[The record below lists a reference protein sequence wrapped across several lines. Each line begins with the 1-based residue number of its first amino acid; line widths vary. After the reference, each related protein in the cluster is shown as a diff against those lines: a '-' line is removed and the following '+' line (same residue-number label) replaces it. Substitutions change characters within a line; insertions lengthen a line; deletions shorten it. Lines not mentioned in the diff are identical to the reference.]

1 MDAASTGAP
10 VQLFQMASGVVLQQS
25 LYAAARL
32 GLADLLDSN
41 PRAASELAGQLD
53 LDGSALLRVM
63 RLLASHGVFEER
75 APGVFA
81 NSALS
86 NFLRTG
92 VPGSLRSLVI
102 LRGSEFFAP
111 FGEIL
116 YSIQTG
122 LPAIEKIYG
131 KSTFEHLKEHP
142 ENARIFDDAMT
153 NISGMLGP
161 AIAAAYDFGAWGS
174 LMDLGGGNGM
184 LLSFILKDH
193 PRLYGVLADLPHVL
207 ARAKERSYLSGELE
221 ARSKMHACDIFEEV
235 PCGCRAYLMKNVIH
249 DWDDERAGRIL
260 ANCRR
265 VVPNDGA
272 LLLAEWALND
282 DDSPSPGRYMDI
294 AMMVL
299 TGGKERNVDQYR
311 ELLAGAGFHLSRV
324 VPVPGD
330 FSLIEAVPV

>member
-1 MDAASTGAP
+1 MDAASTGIP
-10 VQLFQMASGVVLQQS
+10 VQLFLMASGVVLQQS

-32 GLADLLDSN
+32 GLADLLDTN
-41 PRAASELAGQLD
+41 PHAASELAGQLN
-53 LDGSALLRVM
+53 LDESALLRVM
-63 RLLASHGVFEER
+63 RLLASQGVFEER
-75 APGVFA
+75 TPGVFA

-122 LPAIEKIYG
+122 LPSIEKIYG
-131 KSTFEHLKEHP
+131 KSTFERLKEHP

-184 LLSFILKDH
+184 LLSAILKAH
-193 PRLYGVLADLPHVL
+193 PRLHGVLADLPHVL
-207 ARAKERSYLSGELE
+207 ARAKERGYLSGELE
-221 ARSKMHACDIFEEV
+221 ARSKMQACNIFEEV
-235 PCGCRAYLMKNVIH
+235 PCGCRAYVMKNVIH
-249 DWDDERAGRIL
+249 DWDDERASRIL
-260 ANCRR
+260 VNCRR
-265 VVPNDGA
+265 AVPNDGA

-282 DDSPSPGRYMDI
+282 DDSSSPGRYMDI

-311 ELLAGAGFHLSRV
+311 ELLASGGFRLREV
-324 VPVPGD
+324 FPVPGG
-330 FSLIEAVPV
+330 FSVIEAVPI